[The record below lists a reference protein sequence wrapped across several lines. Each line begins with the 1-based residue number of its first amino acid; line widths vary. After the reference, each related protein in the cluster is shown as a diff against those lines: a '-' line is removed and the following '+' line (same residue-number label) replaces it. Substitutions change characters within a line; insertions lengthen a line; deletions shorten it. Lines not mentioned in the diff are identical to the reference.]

1 MNEKLVKIFQKAKDE
16 NRNLLEHE
24 AKEVMKEIGVLI
36 PEGQVVKTK
45 EDAIKVSKELGF
57 PLVMKLMSPQV
68 LHKTDAKAVVVGIK
82 NEEEVEDTFQ
92 DFMERFSD
100 VTVEGVLIEKM
111 VNKGVEIIIGT
122 QTDPT
127 FGPVILIGLGGVLVE
142 ILKDVVFRLCPT
154 TKERALDAINSIKS
168 KKLMEGFRDLPKV
181 NKEKLA
187 ELMVKISNLAWEYK
201 DYIAEMDLNP
211 VIANNEGIWTV
222 DARIILK

>member
-111 VNKGVEIIIGT
+111 VNKGVQIIIGT
-122 QTDPT
+122 QTDST

-168 KKLMEGFRDLPKV
+168 KKLMEGFRDLPPV
-181 NKEKLA
+181 DKEKLA

>member
-1 MNEKLVKIFQKAKDE
+1 MNKKLVKIFQKAKDE

-111 VNKGVEIIIGT
+111 VNKGVQIIIGT
-122 QTDPT
+122 QTDST

-168 KKLMEGFRDLPKV
+168 KKLMEGFRDLPPV
-181 NKEKLA
+181 DKEKLA